1 MTAAIEF
8 AIPTSVVPA
17 PATGSFGS
25 ANSAARNSGSFA
37 GVYAAHIS
45 ISTSAAHETSSSI
58 PATAQ
63 SVSQKPASKT
73 PLANPL
79 GTNGAQPISPPV
91 GFAGGTYQSQLSPVP
106 APLPTSAAMEAAL
119 PESSTSGLLSTSSA
133 AGNSQNGVARSILS
147 APQMSEDGSA
157 AASSTNSSN
166 TSSSNTN
173 SSAASVASSLPAS
186 FPEAVPAT
194 IAQAA
199 VAQSAADLPALA
211 VVPSGAPTA
220 DTAAKQPSSGI
231 SGPDVE
237 PLPGMETAPLV
248 PSTVPE
254 ETAVSQQPVG
264 ATLSAAMPSPATATF
279 LTTFYTSGNGGTAS
293 SSTSASAHSPAS
305 ASASER
311 PVPPPSASSSQ
322 TAAQPA
328 GSSANA
334 SVVSRS
340 PDQSGNL
347 ADEKGVS
354 LGNNSVPSSAPGGP
368 APSSPLPGAESAVA
382 AISATNNSPSDTSG
396 DDPTD
401 SSLSS
406 HKGTTMASTPTVGFP
421 SASASAATS
430 AAVAG
435 PATQAA
441 NLATLAVVSGT
452 AGQPAPPGSASG
464 SANSG
469 SANSGLPST
478 LPASG
483 EFPVNPSGGPVQMA
497 QIVNQA
503 TVNQAAQ
510 SEMRIGLNTAAFG
523 NVEVR
528 ATVHANDVGVVIG
541 SERGDLRSLLSND
554 LPAIANT
561 LQQQN
566 LRLNQ
571 VSFHQPSPGFGFSS
585 QMSSGGDRQ
594 PRSFASGPI
603 ATMAPPESGN
613 PESTEP
619 AAALSTALSTELS
632 TRSGTGFSVLA

>member
-220 DTAAKQPSSGI
+220 NH
-231 SGPDVE
+231 
-237 PLPGMETAPLV
+237 L
-248 PSTVPE
+248 
-254 ETAVSQQPVG
+254 
-264 ATLSAAMPSPATATF
+264 
-279 LTTFYTSGNGGTAS
+279 
-293 SSTSASAHSPAS
+293 
-305 ASASER
+305 
-311 PVPPPSASSSQ
+311 
-322 TAAQPA
+322 
-328 GSSANA
+328 
-334 SVVSRS
+334 
-340 PDQSGNL
+340 
-347 ADEKGVS
+347 
-354 LGNNSVPSSAPGGP
+354 
-368 APSSPLPGAESAVA
+368 AESA
-382 AISATNNSPSDTSG
+382 
-396 DDPTD
+396 
-401 SSLSS
+401 
-406 HKGTTMASTPTVGFP
+406 
-421 SASASAATS
+421 
-430 AAVAG
+430 
-435 PATQAA
+435 
-441 NLATLAVVSGT
+441 
-452 AGQPAPPGSASG
+452 GQMW
-464 SANSG
+464 N
-469 SANSGLPST
+469 
-478 LPASG
+478 
-483 EFPVNPSGGPVQMA
+483 
-497 QIVNQA
+497 
-503 TVNQAAQ
+503 
-510 SEMRIGLNTAAFG
+510 R
-523 NVEVR
+523 
-528 ATVHANDVGVVIG
+528 
-541 SERGDLRSLLSND
+541 
-554 LPAIANT
+554 
-561 LQQQN
+561 
-566 LRLNQ
+566 
-571 VSFHQPSPGFGFSS
+571 SPGW
-585 QMSSGGDRQ
+585 RP
-594 PRSFASGPI
+594 PRSFR
-603 ATMAPPESGN
+603 PPYRRRRRFHSN
-613 PESTEP
+613 
-619 AAALSTALSTELS
+619 LSARHCLPRCRAQRPQL
-632 TRSGTGFSVLA
+632 F

>member
-8 AIPTSVVPA
+8 AFPTSVVPA

-25 ANSAARNSGSFA
+25 ANSAVRNSSSFA

-79 GTNGAQPISPPV
+79 GPNGAQPIGPPA
-91 GFAGGTYQSQLSPVP
+91 GFAAGTYQSQLSPVP
-106 APLPTSAAMEAAL
+106 APLPTSAALETTL
-119 PESSTSGLLSTSSA
+119 PESSASGLLSTSSA
-133 AGNSQNGVARSILS
+133 AGNAQNGIARCIPS

-157 AASSTNSSN
+157 APSSTNSSN

-211 VVPSGAPTA
+211 VVPSGASTA

-354 LGNNSVPSSAPGGP
+354 LGNNSVPPSAPGGP

>member
-503 TVNQAAQ
+503 AQ

-619 AAALSTALSTELS
+619 AAALSIALSTELS